1 MKKEKMYFIRLPL
14 VCNFN
19 CLFCFI
25 DKKANHYSDSL
36 VGNISKQIDDAVRE
50 KYNKITFSGGEP
62 TLIKELCVLIDYAR
76 KKGIKKIEI
85 QTNALRCSYKN
96 YVNELKNAGLT
107 SVLIGFHSHKE
118 EKFNYLTRTKDYFPK
133 VLEGIQNLF
142 ERKIDV
148 SFNHTITS
156 LTYQNL
162 REYVE
167 FLFKNFPKPKSVFL
181 TFVYPC
187 GQCWEHKK
195 LIPKVSQVAPYYLEA
210 WKRCQQ
216 EEVKVLMPHCGIP
229 GFPLCLLEGK
239 PAELKDLISSDR
251 KNIRTEEFECI
262 NIKAKSC
269 QKCVYNEVCV
279 GIAVNYKKLYGLK
292 EFEL

>member
-25 DKKANHYSDSL
+25 DKKVKCYPDFL
-36 VGNISKQIDDAVRE
+36 EKDIFKQIDGAIER

-62 TLIKELCVLIDYAR
+62 TLIKELPNLIDYAR

-85 QTNALRCSYKN
+85 QTNALRCAYKN
-96 YVNELKNAGLT
+96 YTEELKNAGLT
-107 SVLIGFHSHKE
+107 SVLIGFHSHEE
-118 EKFNYLTRTKDYFPK
+118 EKFNYLTRTKNYFPK
-133 VLEGIQNLF
+133 VLKGIQNLF
-142 ERKIDV
+142 EQGINV

-156 LTYQNL
+156 LTYRDL

-167 FLFKNFPKPKSVFL
+167 FIFKNFPKPKSVFL

-187 GQCWEHKK
+187 GQCWKHKE
-195 LIPKVSQVAPYYLEA
+195 LIPKVSQVAPYYLKT
-210 WKRCQQ
+210 WKRCQK
-216 EEVKVLMPHCGIP
+216 EGVRVFMPHCGIP
-229 GFPLCLLEGK
+229 GFPLCLLKGK

-251 KNIRTEEFECI
+251 KNIRTKEFECI
-262 NIKAKSC
+262 NIKTKSC
-269 QKCVYNEVCV
+269 QKCLYNEVCV
-279 GIAVNYKKLYGLK
+279 GIAVNYKELYGLE
-292 EFEL
+292 EFGL